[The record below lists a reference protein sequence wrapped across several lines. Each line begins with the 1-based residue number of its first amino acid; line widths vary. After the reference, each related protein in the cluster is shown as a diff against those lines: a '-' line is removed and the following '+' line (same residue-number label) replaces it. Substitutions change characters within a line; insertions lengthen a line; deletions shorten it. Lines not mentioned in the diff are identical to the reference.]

1 MKRALTSVLMLAAS
15 LVTAVATAREITL
28 PADTST
34 LRVSELPGYAI
45 ARHKCGICHSADYI
59 SYQAPAMNQAQ
70 WTAEMLKMQHSYGAP
85 IDEDETRLIGAYLAV
100 SYGSADKD
108 DASVVALSAL
118 AQKAE
123 PAPGEAGEIDVQA
136 LLVSNTC
143 LACHAIE
150 NKVVGP
156 SFREVAAR
164 YRSEAHASSR
174 LAESIRAG
182 GTGKWGAGCNA
193 ADECLTA
200 AQAQALAQFVLAQ

>member
-1 MKRALTSVLMLAAS
+1 MKRSLTSVLMLAAS
-15 LVTAVATAREITL
+15 LVTAVASAREITL

-34 LRVSELPGYAI
+34 LRVSDLPGYAI
-45 ARHKCGICHSADYI
+45 AQQKCGICHSADYI
-59 SYQAPAMNQAQ
+59 SYQAPGMNQVQ

-85 IDEDETRLIGAYLAV
+85 ISDDEIRLLGAYLAG
-100 SYGSADKD
+100 SYGNANKD

-123 PAPGEAGEIDVQA
+123 PAPGEAGKIDVQA

-156 SFREVAAR
+156 SFRDVAAR
-164 YRSEAHASSR
+164 YRGDEQASSR

-182 GTGKWGAGCNA
+182 GTGKWGQA
-193 ADECLTA
+193 AMPPMSALSA
-200 AQAQALAQFVLAQ
+200 AQAQALAEFVLAQ

>member
-1 MKRALTSVLMLAAS
+1 MKRSLTSVLMLAAS
-15 LVTAVATAREITL
+15 LVAIGATAREITL

-45 ARHKCGICHSADYI
+45 AQQKCGICHSADYI
-59 SYQAPAMNQAQ
+59 SYQAPGMNQAQ

-85 IDEDETRLIGAYLAV
+85 INEDEIRLIGAYLAV

-118 AQKAE
+118 AQKAK
-123 PAPGEAGEIDVQA
+123 PAPGEAEKIDVQA

-143 LACHAIE
+143 LACHAIA
-150 NKVVGP
+150 NKLVGP
-156 SFREVAAR
+156 SFQDVAAR
-164 YRSEAHASSR
+164 YRGDDDVSSR

-182 GTGKWGAGCNA
+182 GTGKWGQA
-193 ADECLTA
+193 AMPPMSALSAT
-200 AQAQALAQFVLAQ
+200 QAQALAEFVLAQ